1 MIICPACGKKNEDGE
16 ILCSDCGAKLKA
28 TERLQRGFAPKST
41 VVEPVKPLAEP
52 VAKPAE
58 PVKPLAE
65 PVTKPADPVA
75 KPAEPVKP
83 ADPVAKP
90 AEPAAKPAEPVIKPA
105 EPVTKPADPVV
116 KPVVARSA
124 VNQEHGNAPAGNW
137 NEVKFNAP
145 VHRKTPE
152 FSLGMV
158 FCAVIAVLFFIGG
171 AKALAFSVTH
181 RLTDIELYSSY
192 SSDLYGY
199 SSQDSPDVYSSDGEI
214 KAYSSGM
221 KLRNGDRV
229 VTGKYNNATL
239 SLGVDR
245 SLTMLTG
252 TETVVHQEKDETR
265 IDLNKGA
272 MFFNIDTPYS
282 GRESLELVSGNVVI
296 PISEAAGY
304 MYYNGKNDARIWAMN
319 GEILVTVSDGSGN
332 LTTDTITPGEAAFIT
347 MSDDGVEFTVE
358 KVGVDSLP
366 SAMVRE
372 IAQNNELLNAI
383 SPEAGWDR
391 DEINELA
398 EEYRSQDLMYHFG
411 VLPYW
416 ILNGT
421 NDD

>member
-58 PVKPLAE
+58 PV
-65 PVTKPADPVA
+65 
-75 KPAEPVKP
+75 VKP

-90 AEPAAKPAEPVIKPA
+90 AGQTVVNNSAYPG
-105 EPVTKPADPVV
+105 V
-116 KPVVARSA
+116 KPVAASSTVTPKP
-124 VNQEHGNAPAGNW
+124 GNASAGNW

-221 KLRNGDRV
+221 KLRNGDRI
-229 VTGKYNNATL
+229 VTGEFINA
-239 SLGVDR
+239 SMNLGVDR
-245 SLTMLTG
+245 TLKMMSS

-265 IDLNKGA
+265 IEMNEGA

-282 GRESLELVSGNVVI
+282 GREKLEIVSGDVVVPISEGAGYMFYNGNDHFSIWVMSGDVQVSAYDASGNV
-296 PISEAAGY
+296 
-304 MYYNGKNDARIWAMN
+304 
-319 GEILVTVSDGSGN
+319 
-332 LTTDTITPGEAAFIT
+332 TTETMTPGETAYIYY
-347 MSDDGVEFTVE
+347 SDDGVEFTVE
-358 KVGVDSLP
+358 KTGVDSLP
-366 SAMVRE
+366 PAMVG
-372 IAQNNELLNAI
+372 ELAANGELMHAV
-383 SPEAGWDR
+383 SPDAGWDH
-391 DEINELA
+391 DDIVKLA
-398 EEYRSQDLMYHFG
+398 EEYKAREMQFNYGIYH
-411 VLPYW
+411 YDW
-416 ILNGT
+416 IMNRFF
-421 NDD
+421 DD